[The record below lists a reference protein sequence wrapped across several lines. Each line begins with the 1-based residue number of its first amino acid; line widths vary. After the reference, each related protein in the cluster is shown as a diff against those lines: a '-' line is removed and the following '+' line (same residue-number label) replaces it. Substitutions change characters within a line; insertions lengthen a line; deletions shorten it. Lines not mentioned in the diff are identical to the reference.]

1 MSNKSIKYS
10 VMPSI
15 DISVARTS
23 SVSMCN
29 LDNIPV
35 LNNKAS
41 VELINFEDSGCLILR
56 GESTADKIRNGR
68 HGEDNLESGL
78 RACLSIDLPIDPLTC
93 SQRDDFSVWWI
104 GPNEWR
110 VIGPAA
116 KCKDIEFKLRRQLRD
131 EFAVVNVTGGF
142 IHLGLRGANAEIVIR
157 KSCPYNINTENFPIG
172 KVVSTRFAKTQ
183 VILKNAQEG
192 FEFLCRRSYAD
203 YLWAWLRDA
212 SNEFGLKISTR
223 K

>member
-1 MSNKSIKYS
+1 MSENSNKYS
-10 VMPSI
+10 VMPPI
-15 DISVARTS
+15 DICDARTS
-23 SVSMCN
+23 SISMCN
-29 LDNIPV
+29 LDDIAV
-35 LNNKAS
+35 LNAEAS

-56 GESTADKIRNGR
+56 GESTSDKIRNGR
-68 HGEDNLESGL
+68 HGEDNLKSGL
-78 RACLSIDLPIDPLTC
+78 RACLNIDLPIDPLTC

-110 VIGPAA
+110 VIGPSA
-116 KCKDIEFKLRRQLRD
+116 KCKDIEYKLRRQLRD

-142 IHLGLRGANAEIVIR
+142 IHLALRGENAEIVIR
-157 KSCPYNINTENFPIG
+157 KSCPYNINAENFPIG

-183 VILKNAQEG
+183 VILKNAEEG

-212 SNEFGLKISTR
+212 SSEFGLKISTR
-223 K
+223 Q